1 MNQNASQAHGYGASD
16 ATVLVDGVQ
25 LQGLCGNG
33 STQSYSNVQNYEE
46 IVIRNAGAGADV

>member
-1 MNQNASQAHGYGASD
+1 MAPPD

-46 IVIRNAGAGADV
+46 IVIRTPGRRRRRVGRAA